1 MTLTLQFLLIAL
13 LPLSFIAMIFYLWR
27 ARLRRRRL
35 YGRWTLTLLLA
46 AVWASSVLR
55 FFGGLAFPDILVFN
69 WGVVG
74 TYALNFTAVT
84 LLLTTLVYFNLPK
97 GHGRVALFLSLILI
111 AAAIA
116 LDPTI
121 WGFYLP
127 LFAVGGQRISQG
139 GLWTAVW
146 ITAWL
151 IPILAAWILTQ
162 QVKSNLPLSIYRN
175 QVNYW
180 LLVITLFVIGFA
192 FASVQQ
198 VGQSGWQ
205 QLGILVIILAAFI
218 GTLTLTRPHLPEL
231 QLASRQALS
240 RIASSL
246 IIFGLTWLA
255 LSVIVQTVSNLPAA
269 TVVSTQTLIITIAA
283 ALFAAFFTLVYRWVN
298 EFTRRIFLRGQQKR
312 AVALA
317 EFSHITGN
325 MPEPAQLG
333 QIFLRLVQS
342 NLTTDEAW
350 LFKADEGPGGRLVL
364 RPLASLDQLPYTP
377 TDFSPDSPF
386 SQHLRQ
392 NNSPLIHSD
401 LDTVE
406 QYETVPEAE
415 RELLNRWQRVLYQPL
430 RAGETLIGV
439 LALGPKY
446 TGEGYSQEDLALLH
460 GWAAQISPLLA
471 QAYNLTS
478 LRQINDYVFRQ
489 NQTLAREKQH
499 LQELVNLYADFIEMI
514 SPDLRRPF
522 TDINREMQKY
532 QAKGEKEGQIVNEI
546 SQQIASLRAPI
557 DNLITIS
564 ARIQMRNQFKFEP
577 VHLDQLAQ
585 EAIRNLHSMADARR
599 VKIDFHADPTH
610 AAALGDAPQLLEA
623 TQHLLHNA
631 IKFNKI
637 GGMVMVECGSEG
649 SDAFLRILDNGV
661 GIPDERLETLWDGFN
676 PGGKN
681 GNGRR
686 AGMGLALAQFII
698 KAHGGRITAESK
710 YGNGSTFTIY
720 LPLVYEDQ

>member
-13 LPLSFIAMIFYLWR
+13 LPLSFIAMIIYLWR
-27 ARLRRRRL
+27 ARLKRRRL
-35 YGRWTLTLLLA
+35 YMRWSLTLLLA

-55 FFGGLAFPDILVFN
+55 FFGGLSFPDILVFN

-84 LLLTTLVYFNLPK
+84 LLFTTLVYFNLPK
-97 GHGRVALFLSLILI
+97 GHGRVATFLSLLLI

-127 LFAVGGQRISQG
+127 LFVAGGQTIFQG
-139 GLWTAVW
+139 AIWSAVW
-146 ITAWL
+146 IAAWL

-162 QVKSNLPLSIYRN
+162 QVKVNLPLSIYRN

-180 LLVITLFVIGFA
+180 LLVISLFVVGFGFA
-192 FASVQQ
+192 SIQQ
-198 VGQSGWQ
+198 MGQSGWQ
-205 QLGILVIILAAFI
+205 QLGILIILAAALI

-240 RIASSL
+240 RLASTL

-269 TVVSTQTLIITIAA
+269 TAVSTQTLIITIAA

-312 AVALA
+312 EVALA
-317 EFSHITGN
+317 EFSNMAGN

-342 NLTTDEAW
+342 NLTTDDAW
-350 LFKADEGPGGRLVL
+350 LFKADDGPGGRLVL
-364 RPLASLDQLPYTP
+364 RPLASLDKLPHVP
-377 TDFSPDSPF
+377 ADFTPDSPF
-386 SQHLRQ
+386 NQHLRQ
-392 NNSPLIHSD
+392 SNAPLIHAD

-406 QYETVPEAE
+406 QYVDIPEAE
-415 RELLNRWQRVLYQPL
+415 RDLLNRWQRVLYQPL

-460 GWAAQISPLLA
+460 GWSAQFSPLLA
-471 QAYNLTS
+471 QAYNLAS

-532 QAKGEKEGQIVNEI
+532 QAKAGEKEGQIVSEI
-546 SQQIASLRAPI
+546 SQQIAALRAPI
-557 DNLITIS
+557 DDLITIS

-577 VHLDQLAQ
+577 VHLEQIAQ
-585 EAIRNLHSMADARR
+585 EAIRQLHSMADARR
-599 VKIDFHADPTH
+599 VKVDFHADPTQ
-610 AAALGDAPQLLEA
+610 AVALGDAPQLLEA
-623 TQHLLHNA
+623 AQHLLHNA

-637 GGMVMVECGSEG
+637 GGMVMVECGAEG
-649 SDAFLRILDNGV
+649 SNAFLRILDNGV
-661 GIPDERLETLWDGFN
+661 GIPEERLQTLWDGFN
-676 PGGKN
+676 PTGKN

-698 KAHGGRITAESK
+698 KAHGGHITAESK

-720 LPLVYEDQ
+720 LPLVYEE

>member
-1 MTLTLQFLLIAL
+1 MQFLLIAL
-13 LPLSFIAMIFYLWR
+13 LPLSFIAMIVYVWR
-27 ARLRRRRL
+27 ARLKRRRL
-35 YGRWTLTLLLA
+35 YLRWTLTLLLA

-55 FFGGLAFPDILVFN
+55 FFGGVAFPEILIFN

-84 LLLTTLVYFNLPK
+84 LLLTTLTYFNLPK
-97 GHGRVALFLSLILI
+97 GHGRVALVLSLLLI

-121 WGFYLP
+121 WGQYLP
-127 LFAVGGQRISQG
+127 LFTTGGQYIFQS

-146 ITAWL
+146 IAAWL
-151 IPILAAWILTQ
+151 IPIIAAWILTQ
-162 QVKSNLPLSIYRN
+162 QVKVNLPLSIYRN

-180 LLVITLFVIGFA
+180 LLVITLFVVGFGFA
-192 FASVQQ
+192 SIQQ
-198 VGQSGWQ
+198 RGQSGWQ
-205 QLGILVIILAAFI
+205 QSGILLIILAALI

-240 RIASSL
+240 RLAGTL

-269 TVVSTQTLIITIAA
+269 TAVSTQTLILTIAA

-312 AVALA
+312 EVALA
-317 EFSHITGN
+317 EFSNIAGN

-342 NLTTDEAW
+342 NLTTDDAW
-350 LFKADEGPGGRLVL
+350 LFKADDGPGGRLVL
-364 RPLASLDQLPYTP
+364 RPLASLDKLPYTP
-377 TDFSPDSPF
+377 ADFNPDSPF

-392 NNSPLIHSD
+392 NNTPLIHSD
-401 LDTVE
+401 LDTIE
-406 QYETVPEAE
+406 QYADIPEAE
-415 RELLNRWQRVLYQPL
+415 RDLLTRWQRVLYQPL
-430 RAGETLIGV
+430 HAGDTLIGV

-446 TGEGYSQEDLALLH
+446 TGEGYSQEELALLD

-471 QAYNLTS
+471 QAHNLAS

-499 LQELVNLYADFIEMI
+499 LQELVNLYADFMEMI

-522 TDINREMQKY
+522 TDLNREMQKY
-532 QAKGEKEGQIVNEI
+532 QTKAGEKEAQIVGEI
-546 SQQIASLRAPI
+546 VTEVSQQIAALRTPI

-564 ARIQMRNQFKFEP
+564 ARIQMRSQFKFEP
-577 VHLDQLAQ
+577 VHLDHIAQ
-585 EAIRNLHSMADARR
+585 EAIRHLHSMAEARR
-599 VKIDFHADPTH
+599 VKIDFHANPSH
-610 AAALGDAPQLLEA
+610 ATALGDAPQLLEA

-661 GIPDERLETLWDGFN
+661 GIPEERLGTLWEGFN
-676 PGGKN
+676 TAGKN

-698 KAHGGRITAESK
+698 KAHGGHITAESK

-720 LPLVYEDQ
+720 LPLVYEE

>member
-13 LPLSFIAMIFYLWR
+13 LPLSFIAMIIYLWR
-27 ARLRRRRL
+27 ARLKRRRL
-35 YGRWTLTLLLA
+35 YVRWTLTLLLT

-97 GHGRVALFLSLILI
+97 GHGRIALFLSLLLI

-127 LFAVGGQRISQG
+127 LFVAGGQRISQG

-162 QVKSNLPLSIYRN
+162 QVKSNLPHSIYRN

-180 LLVITLFVIGFA
+180 LLVITLFMAGFG

-205 QLGILVIILAAFI
+205 QFGILVIILAALV

-240 RIASSL
+240 RLAGTL
-246 IIFGLTWLA
+246 IIFSLTWLA

-269 TVVSTQTLIITIAA
+269 TAVSTQTLIITIAA
-283 ALFAAFFTLVYRWVN
+283 ALFAALFTLVYRWVN
-298 EFTRRIFLRGQQKR
+298 EFTRRIFLHGRQKR
-312 AVALA
+312 DVVLA
-317 EFSHITGN
+317 EFSNIAGN

-342 NLTTDEAW
+342 NLTTDDVW
-350 LFKADEGPGGRLVL
+350 LFKADDGPGGRLVL
-364 RPLASLDQLPYTP
+364 RPLASLGQLPYVP
-377 TDFSPDSPF
+377 ADFNPDSPF
-386 SQHLRQ
+386 SHHLRQ
-392 NNSPLIHSD
+392 TNTPLIHAD

-406 QYETVPEAE
+406 QYAHIPEAE

-430 RAGETLIGV
+430 HAGDTLIGV

-446 TGEGYSQEDLALLH
+446 TGEGYSQEELALLH

-471 QAYNLTS
+471 QAYNLAS
-478 LRQINDYVFRQ
+478 LRQINDFVFRQ
-489 NQTLAREKQH
+489 NQTLAREKKH

-522 TDINREMQKY
+522 TDINRDMQKY
-532 QAKGEKEGQIVNEI
+532 QGKAGEKEGQIVNEI
-546 SQQIASLRAPI
+546 SQQIAALRAPI

-564 ARIQMRNQFKFEP
+564 ARIQTRSQFKFEP
-577 VHLDQLAQ
+577 VHLDQITQ
-585 EAIRNLHSMADARR
+585 EAIRNLHSMAEARR
-599 VKIDFHADPTH
+599 VKIDFHADASYAT
-610 AAALGDAPQLLEA
+610 ALGDAPQLLEA

-649 SDAFLRILDNGV
+649 SNAFVRILDNGV
-661 GIPDERLETLWDGFN
+661 GIPDERLETLWAGFN
-676 PGGKN
+676 QAGIN
-681 GNGRR
+681 GHGRR
-686 AGMGLALAQFII
+686 TGLGLALAQFII
-698 KAHGGRITAESK
+698 KAHGGHITAESK

-720 LPLVYEDQ
+720 LPLVYEE